1 MQAFSSRIN
10 IPLLHEPHNDMKN
23 GRFFVKNLPFLFPNC
38 LRFVAER
45 HRNDSFFSLPYSF
58 YPEAPFRAGACP
70 FTARHGAAGHG
81 AAVLRRA
88 AARSSFGRFQ
98 PRTGFAAHSIA
109 RRRRWKQTIRPNH
122 PAGMAAAP
130 IAQGYFTQKLP

>member
-1 MQAFSSRIN
+1 MIHFSVFRI
-10 IPLLHEPHNDMKN
+10 HFTRKR
-23 GRFFVKNLPFLFPNC
+23 RFARALARSPRGMALFRPC
-38 LRFVAER
+38 
-45 HRNDSFFSLPYSF
+45 
-58 YPEAPFRAGACP
+58 
-70 FTARHGAAGHG
+70 

>member
-1 MQAFSSRIN
+1 MQAFSSRIS
-10 IPLLHEPHNDMKN
+10 IPLLHEPHNDTKN
-23 GRFFVKNLPFLFPNC
+23 GMFFVENLPFFPNC
-38 LRFVAER
+38 LRFVAGR
-45 HRNDSFFSLPYSF
+45 LRNDSFFSLPYSF

-70 FTARHGAAGHG
+70 FAARHGV
-81 AAVLRRA
+81 AVLRRA

-98 PRTGFAAHSIA
+98 LRTGFAAHSIA